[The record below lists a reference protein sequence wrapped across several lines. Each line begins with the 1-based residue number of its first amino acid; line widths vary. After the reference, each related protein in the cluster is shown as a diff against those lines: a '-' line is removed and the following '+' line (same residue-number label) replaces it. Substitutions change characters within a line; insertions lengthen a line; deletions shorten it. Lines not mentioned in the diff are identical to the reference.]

1 MTVNPENGVIKMK
14 KVSLCFFLLKNLGSS
29 EYFLNFAPTRSCP
42 LYGWVGYLLVKDVY
56 GTLSLES
63 SNLANLNPSSKDK
76 ATRTSTKGVL
86 YQAHQILSCLLWS
99 RHIVAFH
106 FYNTS

>member
-1 MTVNPENGVIKMK
+1 M
-14 KVSLCFFLLKNLGSS
+14 
-29 EYFLNFAPTRSCP
+29 
-42 LYGWVGYLLVKDVY
+42 GYLLVKDVY

-86 YQAHQILSCLLWS
+86 YQRTNFCRVYYGHGVLLRFNFII
-99 RHIVAFH
+99 RHDVGYLLLLIPKMGAMREPEDLG
-106 FYNTS
+106 